1 MWFKPLPCRCAETM
15 RSGTADRV
23 ERYSKFSA
31 GLRRQ
36 AYVSE
41 RQAQELEQ
49 CLNRLGGGTSVIK
62 QLTGKVTAIGQTL
75 SGLVTGDEIIK
86 AALAVSTYAQME
98 ISSYRIL
105 IAAANATG
113 SSDVAAMSESMLAE
127 KEEFAEWFDQQLP
140 ILKIGRASCREN
152 GGPTCSI

>member
-1 MWFKPLPCRCAETM
+1 M
-15 RSGTADRV
+15 RISDWSSDV
-23 ERYSKFSA
+23 CSSD
-31 GLRRQ
+31 L
-36 AYVSE
+36 
-41 RQAQELEQ
+41 LEQ

-86 AALAVSTYAQME
+86 AALTVSTYAQME

-113 SSDVAAMSESMLAE
+113 SSDVAAMSERMLAE
-127 KEEFAEWFDQQLP
+127 
-140 ILKIGRASCREN
+140 R
-152 GGPTCSI
+152 